1 MKPIR
6 ATYNYQATVECDYT
20 NPLHEKYIGLDY
32 AIEDRQMSGFITD
45 ILKLND
51 FVEGDKKNIDGV
63 YVIFWA
69 DKGEHYKLMVEDFS
83 KFTVSDKEM
92 RNYVAAYNV

>member
-6 ATYNYQATVECDYT
+6 ATYNYQIRVPVDFD
-20 NPLHEKYIGLDY
+20 NPLHEKYVGLDY
-32 AIEDRQMSGFITD
+32 AIEDAKMSGFITD
-45 ILKLND
+45 VMKLND
-51 FVEGDKKNIDGV
+51 FVEGDKKNLDGV

-69 DKGEHYKLMVEDFS
+69 DKGEHYQLMVEDFS